1 MRFGG
6 FEPLLA
12 AGALGHQDVCLR
24 LLFVFCSGAETAR
37 EIEVTKF
44 DANRRAVGMNA
55 EEPYEYEYYIPGI
68 YIVCILHMYY
78 VNARFTRRQLSTRG
92 ANGRHACDKLKQL
105 RRV

>member
-44 DANRRAVGMNA
+44 DANRRAVGTSY
-55 EEPYEYEYYIPGI
+55 EEPPGD
-68 YIVCILHMYY
+68 
-78 VNARFTRRQLSTRG
+78 RRDDTCDHVTT
-92 ANGRHACDKLKQL
+92 ACPEGR
-105 RRV
+105 